1 PLALAGVDDQQP
13 LLRACGPRGQAARDR
28 LWGRAELGPRRR
40 LLGVV
45 GIAAVVRRVDA
56 RVGRRRPASVG
67 AEPMENMRLHR
78 PIVQEM
84 LGDDALQQCVIYMVI
99 PRPVGV
105 DDQDRT
111 PSAHSETAAQRT
123 LDALRVPERGQPVD
137 ARQGPEVSCQ
147 ALRGLWR
154 GAVAVF
160 ADQDLT
166 PVGPHTRGTGLL

>member
-1 PLALAGVDDQQP
+1 MRCLASSHPWSALACVASKSRLVQVKPSPIGVSSTCILASARNSP
-13 LLRACGPRGQAARDR
+13 KGALACLKNCTP
-28 LWGRAELGPRRR
+28 PT
-40 LLGVV
+40 
-45 GIAAVVRRVDA
+45 
-56 RVGRRRPASVG
+56 
-67 AEPMENMRLHR
+67 RLHR
-78 PIVQEM
+78 PSVQEM

-160 ADQDLT
+160 ADQD
-166 PVGPHTRGTGLL
+166 